1 MLIDRSGGGW
11 LAGPAKTSERSIA
24 LLLLG
29 ALAFS
34 PPLLLIF
41 SGRATILGVPS
52 LYAYLFSAWI
62 GLIVLVRILAERAR
76 PPERPRMPQGRR

>member
-1 MLIDRSGGGW
+1 M
-11 LAGPAKTSERSIA
+11 AGPAKTSERSIS
-24 LLLLG
+24 LFLLG

-41 SGRATILGVPS
+41 GGKSSILGIPS

-62 GLIVLVRILAERAR
+62 VLIVLVSILAGRAR
-76 PPERPRMPQGRR
+76 PTDRPRTPPRPERR

>member
-1 MLIDRSGGGW
+1 
-11 LAGPAKTSERSIA
+11 LAGPAKTSERSIS
-24 LLLLG
+24 LFLLG

-41 SGRATILGVPS
+41 SDKATILGIPS

-62 GLIVLVRILAERAR
+62 VLIVLVRILAERAR
-76 PPERPRMPQGRR
+76 PAERPRTRQPPERR